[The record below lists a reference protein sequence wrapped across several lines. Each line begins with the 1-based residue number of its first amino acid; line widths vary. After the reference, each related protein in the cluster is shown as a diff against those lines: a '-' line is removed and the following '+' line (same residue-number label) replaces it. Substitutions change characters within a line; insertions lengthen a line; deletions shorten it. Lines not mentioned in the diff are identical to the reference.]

1 MSRIGTELPPR
12 RLDELVAAIDR
23 PALGQPPVE
32 LRDFARKEA
41 PHHRCGYE
49 RRRERRYSLITNVI
63 ALPLDET
70 LCSAGE
76 PFIAISSGMSAG
88 GIRLIHTGP
97 PATDLLFLEIDRQP
111 VKLLLT
117 VLRSRAIG
125 PCFEIAG
132 RLIPA
137 DAAVAK
143 VVPPGLMAADCQAVT
158 AAVGGARQADAT
170 SPSVDE
176 LAHWAGLA
184 AAVQMIHAER
194 DHHDGIFQVFAGSDS
209 SH

>member
-1 MSRIGTELPPR
+1 LA
-12 RLDELVAAIDR
+12 AAIDR
-23 PALGQPPVE
+23 PALGEPPAE
-32 LRDFARKEA
+32 LADFARKEA

-70 LCSAGE
+70 LGTAGE
-76 PFIAISSGMSAG
+76 PFIAVSSGMSAG

-111 VKLLLT
+111 VKLLLA
-117 VLRSRAIG
+117 VLRSRAVG

-137 DAAVAK
+137 DAAIAK
-143 VVPPGLMAADCQAVT
+143 SVTGGDEQAH
-158 AAVGGARQADAT
+158 AIA
-170 SPSVDE
+170 PSVDE
-176 LAHWAGLA
+176 LAQWAGLTA
-184 AAVQMIHAER
+184 ALQTFHAER
-194 DHHDGIFQVFAGSDS
+194 DHYDRIFQVFAGSDS